1 MGTDRYEITGR
12 AELRTG
18 PEIAFS
24 RDSLHFSLLGIGE
37 SKTLPLTISS
47 TGFAPLTV
55 TVPTIPN
62 RNFSWSPLQATLLPG
77 QSVDLRVEFS
87 PLASGRAEATLR
99 VLSDAPGSPHLIPL
113 TGSGRDEI
121 PN

>member
-1 MGTDRYEITGR
+1 MRSAIC
-12 AELRTG
+12 
-18 PEIAFS
+18 
-24 RDSLHFSLLGIGE
+24 
-37 SKTLPLTISS
+37 
-47 TGFAPLTV
+47 
-55 TVPTIPN
+55 
-62 RNFSWSPLQATLLPG
+62 PG

-87 PLASGRAEATLR
+87 PLASGRAEATIR